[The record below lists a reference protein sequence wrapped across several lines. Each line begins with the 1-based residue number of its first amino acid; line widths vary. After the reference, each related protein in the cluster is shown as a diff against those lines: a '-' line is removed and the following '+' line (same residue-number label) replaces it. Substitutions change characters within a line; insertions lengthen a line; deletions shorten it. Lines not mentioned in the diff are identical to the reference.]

1 MVTYLT
7 DHYGSVKE
15 LATIFQCSERTI
27 RTRIT
32 EMRASGRY
40 QGAIFKG
47 AGSMKICVEE
57 FQKYLKERG
66 RGNG

>member
-47 AGSMKICVEE
+47 AGCMKVCVED
-57 FQKYLKERG
+57 FQKFLQERG